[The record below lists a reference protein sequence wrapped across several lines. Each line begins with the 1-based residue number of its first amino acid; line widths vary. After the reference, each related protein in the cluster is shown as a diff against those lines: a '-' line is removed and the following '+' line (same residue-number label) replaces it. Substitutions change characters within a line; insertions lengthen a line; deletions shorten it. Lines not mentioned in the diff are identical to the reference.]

1 MKIQNPRPA
10 CRNAEETAKLAG
22 YKNVAS
28 FRGAVQHGAFPQAS
42 FVTPATRGPRAYWN
56 LDVIEAEM
64 KRRNLKKEYL
74 G

>member
-64 KRRNLKKEYL
+64 KRRKENKQTT
-74 G
+74 